1 MYNLLRVGM
10 CVFVCAPI
18 CVNVCVLLCGHSCRS
33 ELPLIID
40 RRSVAHVLAESV
52 AKQEL

>member
-1 MYNLLRVGM
+1 MPISLNA
-10 CVFVCAPI
+10 CA
-18 CVNVCVLLCGHSCRS
+18 LLCRHRSRS

-52 AKQEL
+52 AKREAQQARDICERDRDNK